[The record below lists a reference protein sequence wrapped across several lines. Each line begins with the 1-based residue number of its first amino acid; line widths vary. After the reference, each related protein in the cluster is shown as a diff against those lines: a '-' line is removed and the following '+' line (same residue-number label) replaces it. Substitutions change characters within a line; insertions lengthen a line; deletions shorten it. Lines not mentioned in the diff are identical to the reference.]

1 MTNPF
6 DTVRE
11 SWEKLSDRERKLLS
25 LMGAAVGAI
34 AVFLMVW
41 TSSTAL
47 SEVEEER
54 DEVRAVLADIDRA
67 GESLTRRRVERLALT
82 ARYETKAP
90 ALAAYVESKA
100 KEHGLEVRQV
110 LEEPEKVTAGYK
122 KQSVRVS
129 FSGVSL
135 RAVMHLL
142 NSIESE
148 PSAIAVERLVF
159 EHYAAGDSYK
169 VDLSL
174 SAYEKAAKS
183 TKGGSQ

>member
-11 SWEKLSDRERKLLS
+11 SWEKLSDRERRLLS
-25 LMGAAVGAI
+25 LMGAAVAAI

-47 SEVEEER
+47 SEVEDER

-67 GESLTRRRVERLALT
+67 GESLTRRRAERLALT

-110 LEEPEKVTAGYK
+110 LEEPEKVVAGYK

-129 FSGVSL
+129 FSNVSL
-135 RAVMHLL
+135 RAIMHLL

-174 SAYEKAAKS
+174 SAFEKAAKS
-183 TKGGSQ
+183 AKGGSQ